1 VTQST
6 YFRCSF
12 VVPIAF
18 PAVLF
23 SLGRISQAF
32 ANSTDATE
40 ITKWSS
46 TFLLSLYVGGPPYLL
61 FLGCVFLVFR
71 GRYSGYLRHFTIFAP
86 IANLVVFFLT
96 WAIYFQFLS
105 RSTDLV
111 KQGLTTPALYYG
123 SLCLAFGYFY
133 VILVHAIF
141 HVLRRMGRISTPS
154 SAA

>member
-1 VTQST
+1 MTEST
-6 YFRCSF
+6 YFRFSF

-18 PAVLF
+18 PAALF
-23 SLGRISQAF
+23 GISRISQAF

-61 FLGCVFLVFR
+61 FLGCVFFVFR
-71 GRYSGYLRHFTIFAP
+71 GQYAVHLRRFTIFSPFAYL
-86 IANLVVFFLT
+86 IVFFLT
-96 WAIYFQFLS
+96 WAIYFRLF
-105 RSTDLV
+105 STSNDLG

-123 SLCLAFGYFY
+123 LLCLAFGYFY

-141 HVLRRMGRISTPS
+141 YVLRRMGRISTPS